1 MVRKEPDGMV
11 PFQSKLDSIDR
22 GVDADEVQGD
32 KILESK
38 PRSLHWR
45 ESIKTRGRSDSATLA
60 TSIYTCDS
68 ASPPSRRTDEVK
80 RSCNIETVRPIDMS
94 NIKEQEGVDGELF
107 KEVHYEL
114 EVNVIGIALEFIM
127 KYEGERVGHS
137 SIRAE
142 VQDSV
147 STAPFPTTSSISS
160 TAVSAGNDAESGRP
174 QHAVIMRDY
183 TAKNDEEHSIMKGEW
198 VGLNSAYARE
208 GWLYIEKNG
217 SVRAVPEDCVH
228 PL

>member
-1 MVRKEPDGMV
+1 M
-11 PFQSKLDSIDR
+11 
-22 GVDADEVQGD
+22 
-32 KILESK
+32 
-38 PRSLHWR
+38 
-45 ESIKTRGRSDSATLA
+45 
-60 TSIYTCDS
+60 CDS
-68 ASPPSRRTDEVK
+68 ASPPPRRTDDVK
-80 RSCNIETVRPIDMS
+80 RSCIIETVRPIDMA
-94 NIKEQEGVDGELF
+94 NIVEQEGVDGEKY

-114 EVNVIGIALEFIM
+114 EVNVIGIALEFVM

-147 STAPFPTTSSISS
+147 STAPFPTTSDTTSID
-160 TAVSAGNDAESGRP
+160 VSARNGSKSGGP

-217 SVRAVPEDCVH
+217 IVRAVPEDCVH